1 METAFNDFGKI
12 LSTPRK
18 PIQPNKKKTVACF
31 ITGIDRINKPL
42 EAKGRRPRSYKKILK
57 NLVEILQG
65 SMPPEQMHNIFF

>member
-1 METAFNDFGKI
+1 MI
-12 LSTPRK
+12 LEKSYPR
-18 PIQPNKKKTVACF
+18 PENQSNQIKKKTVACF
-31 ITGIDRINKPL
+31 ITGIDRINKPF